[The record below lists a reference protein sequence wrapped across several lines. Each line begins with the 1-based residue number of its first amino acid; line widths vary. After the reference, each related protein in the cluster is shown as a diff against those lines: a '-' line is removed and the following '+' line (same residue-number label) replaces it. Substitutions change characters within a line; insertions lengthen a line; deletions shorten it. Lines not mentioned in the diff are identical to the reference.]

1 MSCRR
6 RIGRRRG
13 EKRLKAEGNVRGQD
27 IPIYL
32 CLLRVGR
39 IEVSKKEG
47 LMSRIGTSIRI
58 GRGRR
63 RAEEKDWEEQKE
75 GSRRRS
81 RIVEGE
87 IKENKCEE

>member
-47 LMSRIGTSIRI
+47 LMSRIG
-58 GRGRR
+58 RGRR

>member
-1 MSCRR
+1 M
-6 RIGRRRG
+6 RRG